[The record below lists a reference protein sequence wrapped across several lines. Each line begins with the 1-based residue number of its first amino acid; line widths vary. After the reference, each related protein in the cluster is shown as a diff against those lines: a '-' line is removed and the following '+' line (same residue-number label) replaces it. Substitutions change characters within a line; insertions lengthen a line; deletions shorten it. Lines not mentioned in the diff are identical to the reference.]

1 MLYSILALSFS
12 ATSSSSN
19 GAGVTIFGPFFTLCC
34 DVMVSGCGASID
46 NFDAALEVEGSSC
59 VLVESVVDIVGEDT
73 ESLLTPFRDDIMQNN
88 MFTVSNL

>member
-19 GAGVTIFGPFFTLCC
+19 GAGVTIFGPFFTFCC

-46 NFDAALEVEGSSC
+46 KFDNALEVEGSSC
-59 VLVESVVDIVGEDT
+59 VLVESVVDIVEEDT
-73 ESLLTPFRDDIMQNN
+73 ESLLPLFRNNIMQNN
-88 MFTVSNL
+88 LSIV